1 MQIINTG
8 GAPSEEEATPVT
20 QAKAPPKE
28 PWQTDM
34 TNQLVKDAKAW
45 AEDHGVPAWEIG
57 RWLRDQMNTYYAWV
71 MPYVLTDE
79 AFRTQRDAIPEGM
92 SAATPKGTTGA
103 FINGLANPYTQPG
116 IDAIYNLLKSKID
129 LSLPGFAGGSTP
141 SPSGGYGGGYRAP
154 TAGEIRQQFDMD
166 KLTADAQKLARAYLV
181 EDLPDPRGIA
191 SAYVN
196 AIVASGGKQNI
207 DYQTFVT
214 ERLKKTARWTQ
225 IQRGNSEGI
234 DPLEYVSQYATA
246 ALAALG
252 GNRGEGISDVVGE
265 GAALG
270 AAPGAFNDR
279 LMREDAVRNQTGF
292 INGLEQRLGAVNKVL
307 RG

>member
-1 MQIINTG
+1 
-8 GAPSEEEATPVT
+8 
-20 QAKAPPKE
+20 
-28 PWQTDM
+28 
-34 TNQLVKDAKAW
+34 
-45 AEDHGVPAWEIG
+45 
-57 RWLRDQMNTYYAWV
+57 
-71 MPYVLTDE
+71 
-79 AFRTQRDAIPEGM
+79 
-92 SAATPKGTTGA
+92 
-103 FINGLANPYTQPG
+103 
-116 IDAIYNLLKSKID
+116 
-129 LSLPGFAGGSTP
+129 
-141 SPSGGYGGGYRAP
+141 
-154 TAGEIRQQFDMD
+154 MD